1 MHSGEAFLL
10 LAFCLGAYFAPFISK
25 RLMIPVAVGEILLGI
40 GLGWFFADVHYSKE
54 IISFLAELGFLVLM
68 YLAGMEIDFENIR
81 TLPKKDLFSYGAV
94 AVLIVAFSLIVSALM
109 GNEPIMAVAYM
120 TVAIGLLFP
129 VLQDTGLISTK
140 EGQALL
146 VIGGIG
152 EVFSLLGLTFAVLYY
167 RYGVTLE
174 AGIHVLKIGA
184 FIFFVY
190 AVTKLLRLMIWWF
203 PKIAVI
209 FTTTGNLSE
218 MGIRANFV
226 NMFVFVAAAAF
237 MNIEPIVG
245 AFIGGMLF
253 SMLFFAKE
261 DIVEIFSGVGNGF
274 LIPVFFI
281 HVGLGFDLDNLKN
294 FSVVS
299 QGFAIAAIL
308 LSIRVVS
315 VIPMFFSAL
324 PRKIIIVTPFALS
337 FPLTLMVTVATL
349 GRQYEMMSA
358 ETSASLIICA
368 VVTAVIYP
376 VLSKAIVRAVYSR
389 ESFAD

>member
-1 MHSGEAFLL
+1 MHNGEAFLL

-40 GLGWFFADVHYSKE
+40 GLGWFFADIHYSKE
-54 IISFLAELGFLVLM
+54 IIGFLAELGFLVLM

-81 TLPKKDLFSYGAV
+81 RLPRKDLLSYGAV
-94 AVLIVAFSLIVSALM
+94 ALLIVIFSLIITGLM
-109 GNEPIMAVAYM
+109 GDEPIMAVAYM

-167 RYGVTLE
+167 RYGITVE
-174 AGIHVLKIGA
+174 AGLHALKICA

-190 AVTKLLRLMIWWF
+190 AVTKLLRLVIWWF
-203 PKIAVI
+203 PKLAAV

-261 DIVEIFSGVGNGF
+261 DIMEIFSGVGNGF

-281 HVGLGFDLDNLKN
+281 HVGLGFDLGNLKN
-294 FSVVS
+294 LSIVS
-299 QGFAIAAIL
+299 QGFAVAAIL
-308 LSIRVVS
+308 LSIRVLAV
-315 VIPMFFSAL
+315 VPMFFSAL

-349 GRQYEMMSA
+349 GRQYEMMSE

-376 VLSKAIVRAVYSR
+376 VLSKAMVRALYSK
-389 ESFAD
+389 ENF